1 LYIIDNLG
9 LPANNSADNWE
20 VLIKV
25 RLITCN
31 VFLVDGFTTGVSVL
45 VDDVVLPDQG
55 PDPDVTGTSM
65 E

>member
-1 LYIIDNLG
+1 M
-9 LPANNSADNWE
+9 
-20 VLIKV
+20 
-25 RLITCN
+25 
-31 VFLVDGFTTGVSVL
+31 FLVDGFTTGVSVL

>member
-25 RLITCN
+25 WLITCSM
-31 VFLVDGFTTGVSVL
+31 FLVDGFTTGVSVL
-45 VDDVVLPDQG
+45 ADDVVLPDQG